1 MNRKLVE
8 PWKLTA
14 IALLFWDLVTVA
26 AAYFLAL
33 WFRFDCVYSKIPSMY
48 LDPFIRFAPIYA
60 VICVVVY
67 GLFHQYRSI
76 WRFASYI
83 ELFRS
88 IVSVLVTSV
97 IHIIGIT
104 IIFRSMA
111 GRGRMPVSYFLIG
124 AGFQFFFTVAARFA
138 YRIVN
143 MTFGKSGTDEGR
155 KVMLIGAGYAGQ
167 AILRDINHTHK
178 NSERI
183 VCIIDDDSNKWHRYI
198 DGIPIVGGRNEIM
211 KAVEHYRVEK
221 IYLAIPS
228 ATAEQRRDILQI
240 CNETGCKLMQL
251 PGIYQLASGEVNVS
265 RMKNVSVEDLLGRE
279 PIRTDMSEV
288 FQMIQGKIV
297 LVTGGGG
304 SIGSELC
311 RQIAGH
317 QPAQLIIFDI
327 CKNNATEIQLE
338 LKEK

>member
-1 MNRKLVE
+1 MAKKKIIE
-8 PWKLTA
+8 PWRITA
-14 IALLFWDLVTVA
+14 VLLVLWDLVTVA

-33 WFRFDCVYSKIPSMY
+33 WFRFDCTYSKIPHVY
-48 LDPFIRFAPIYA
+48 LDPYIRFAPFYS

-67 GLFHQYRSI
+67 SLFHQYRSI
-76 WRFASYI
+76 WRFASYMELMKSI
-83 ELFRS
+83 ESVAVTTVIHIVGITLLFRS
-88 IVSVLVTSV
+88 MSNQ
-97 IHIIGIT
+97 
-104 IIFRSMA
+104 
-111 GRGRMPVSYFLIG
+111 GRMPVSYYLIG
-124 AGFQFFFTVAARFA
+124 ASFQFLFTISVRFA
-138 YRIVN
+138 YRVIN
-143 MTFGKSGTDEGR
+143 MAFGTANKYSSR

-178 NSERI
+178 NTEQV

-211 KAVEHYRVEK
+211 KAVGDYHIEK

-228 ATAEQRRDILQI
+228 ATAAERRDILQI

-251 PGIYQLASGEVNVS
+251 PGLYQLASGEVNVS
-265 RMKNVSVEDLLGRE
+265 RMRNVSVEDLLGRE
-279 PIRTDMSEV
+279 PIRADMTGV
-288 FQMIQGKIV
+288 FNMIQGKTV

-317 QPAQLIIFDI
+317 DPAQPGHPQ
-327 CKNNATEIQLE
+327 KHP
-338 LKEK
+338 